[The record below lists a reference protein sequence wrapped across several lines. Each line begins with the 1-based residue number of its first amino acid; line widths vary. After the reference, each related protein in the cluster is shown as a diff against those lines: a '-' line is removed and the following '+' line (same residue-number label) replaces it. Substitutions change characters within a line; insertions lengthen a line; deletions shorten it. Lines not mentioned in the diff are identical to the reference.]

1 MTAAPLLS
9 GSSHRQV
16 LSMAFFT
23 ILFNKHNTRQPH
35 QPRRRTRGDRGAIA
49 ASLIEIG
56 VAMLAVGILSA
67 GAVTTFA
74 GFLNN
79 TSDFTAANRLD
90 DAVIDVRNDYNNALK
105 AGGQHCFG
113 DVTRCQ
119 DLKLN
124 TNQAIQDANKN
135 YADRLKANS
144 GNEIN
149 YLGFNPAAPVKP
161 ENDQIMIDIGT
172 NPMLIP
178 GNAAKKG
185 ELTETRTTG
194 TAGNPADLNY
204 NQTYKDNPNSFAGKD
219 TAKDAAAHVPGG
231 KWIRLMTASESGS
244 TMCVILIG
252 DRGLDELSLRGAKGY
267 MSVNADISK
276 DNGDWAHCGALKP
289 TLGAGAD
296 SDKNSTKAI
305 CVWRGSSSTATGV
318 KMMDAE
324 KGEKVQAASSECA
337 TSSNRTGAGN
347 PWG

>member
-1 MTAAPLLS
+1 
-9 GSSHRQV
+9 
-16 LSMAFFT
+16 MAFLT
-23 ILFNKHNTRQPH
+23 ALINKHNTRHPQQP
-35 QPRRRTRGDRGAIA
+35 QRRTRGDRGAIA

-119 DLKLN
+119 DLELGNLLDIKTAN
-124 TNQAIQDANKN
+124 TA

-144 GNEIN
+144 GDEIRYVPFDPN
-149 YLGFNPAAPVKP
+149 TSAKP

-178 GNAAKKG
+178 GNAASSG
-185 ELTETRTTG
+185 IDLTKAKYDTRYVANDSKSLKQG
-194 TAGNPADLNY
+194 GNGNDPYRNV
-204 NQTYKDNPNSFAGKD
+204 K
-219 TAKDAAAHVPGG
+219 VPGG
-231 KWIRLMTASESGS
+231 KWIRLMTASESGA

-276 DNGDWAHCGALKP
+276 DEGDWAHCGAQKP
-289 TLGAGAD
+289 TLGAG
-296 SDKNSTKAI
+296 KNTTRNSQKAI

-318 KMMDAE
+318 QMNST
-324 KGEKVQAASSECA
+324 GEGVTSANTLCA